1 MTSINGN
8 TKVFIYEE
16 GYLRTSCREYSI
28 NNLANKFVH
37 LTNDAIQVHAD
48 DYGKFENGNK
58 MAFSDFTKVI
68 QQQQPD
74 IDFDMYRDIVPQ
86 IKKLVTDTFRCSVTK
101 IDPTRL

>member
-37 LTNDAIQVHAD
+37 LTNDAV
-48 DYGKFENGNK
+48 
-58 MAFSDFTKVI
+58 
-68 QQQQPD
+68 
-74 IDFDMYRDIVPQ
+74 
-86 IKKLVTDTFRCSVTK
+86 
-101 IDPTRL
+101 